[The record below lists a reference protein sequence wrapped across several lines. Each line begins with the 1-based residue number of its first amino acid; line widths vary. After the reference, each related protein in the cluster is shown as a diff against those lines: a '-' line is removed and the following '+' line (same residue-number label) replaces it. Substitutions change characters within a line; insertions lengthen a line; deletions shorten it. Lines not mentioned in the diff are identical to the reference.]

1 MSLTSS
7 CHAGCGARFRAG
19 LSNAAFGQINSLV
32 GGSQS
37 RNRAVALGRAVT
49 GIADEVGVFRRPP
62 REGITPPP
70 VRPKLRPIVDAEGAA
85 TGGIGVHRHR
95 ARRHA
100 RRKKGVV
107 QQYVTRMVISF
118 LLPKEDSCLCE
129 RF

>member
-1 MSLTSS
+1 MPDV
-7 CHAGCGARFRAG
+7 AP
-19 LSNAAFGQINSLV
+19 AFGQV
-32 GGSQS
+32 S
-37 RNRAVALGRAVT
+37 RTRHLDRSTRWWEGANPETVRLGWRAVT

-85 TGGIGVHRHR
+85 TGGIGVHGHG

-118 LLPKEDSCLCE
+118 LLRKEDSCLCE
-129 RF
+129 RFAHG